1 MNAKKIKI
9 LIPIEVS
16 SREMLYK
23 IYLCNVLTSQG
34 FECFVGSKSEIN
46 FLIEKF
52 NGFIYLD
59 KGFHKGNS
67 ENIHKK
73 IIKNNGVVVSL
84 DEEGAVDFEDGSTLK
99 VRYDEKLFD
108 AANVVFLWGEYQL
121 ELLKDVIK
129 GKAKCTV
136 SGHPRFE
143 LLRKEFHFLYD
154 DDVVALK
161 KKYGGYILINTNM
174 GFGNNI
180 RGDEFVNQNYVGR
193 FKNIDKIINNDK
205 IKLKYFISLIDKL
218 SDLEYNI
225 VIRPHPEE
233 DIKIYQ
239 EAFGLKKNIYITN
252 IKSVIPWI
260 LGCETMIHSDCT
272 TGIESLM
279 LGKKSIAFVPNE
291 LDKEFLTILP
301 LAASK
306 VICSQV
312 EILNL
317 IKYKEY
323 NEPVVY
329 EDYPWLK
336 NNFNYPG
343 DSFEIISEIIDKI
356 YCESKVDRLSATEML
371 FRGFKN
377 KVKFLFKGND
387 ELIKRKRKDF
397 NFNNLK
403 EYHEKIVN
411 RHTKY
416 KDNKLYKVYNDLYLF
431 KK

>member
-1 MNAKKIKI
+1 MNAEKIKI

-34 FECFVGSKSEIN
+34 FECFLGSKSEIN

-73 IIKNNGVVVSL
+73 IIKNNGVIVSL

-99 VRYDEKLFD
+99 VRYDEKLFE

-129 GKAKCTV
+129 GKAKCIV

-143 LLRKEFHFLYD
+143 LLRKEFHFLYYD
-154 DDVVALK
+154 DLVALK

-180 RGDEFVNQNYVGR
+180 RGDESVNQNYVGR

-205 IKLKYFISLIDKL
+205 IKLKYFISLIEKL

-312 EILNL
+312 EILNF
-317 IKYKEY
+317 IKNKEY

-336 NNFNYPG
+336 NNFNFPEK
-343 DSFEIISEIIDKI
+343 SFEIISQTFDQFKFKTDSNNLNFREIIFKRI
-356 YCESKVDRLSATEML
+356 
-371 FRGFKN
+371 KN
-377 KVKFLFKGND
+377 KVKMLLRGEDK
-387 ELIKRKRKDF
+387 LITRKSKDF
-397 NFNNLK
+397 NFMSVQKN
-403 EYHEKIVN
+403 HDKIIKSNSKFKKNTV
-411 RHTKY
+411 K
-416 KDNKLYKVYNDLYLF
+416 KIFNKLYVFGD
-431 KK
+431 